1 MNIVDV
7 TGKAVTGITG
17 YIKHCRELFPQDS
30 PTVSRLFGAALHSED
45 HGDSEKAERMLDK
58 AIAAE
63 ESGS

>member
-58 AIAAE
+58 AITAE